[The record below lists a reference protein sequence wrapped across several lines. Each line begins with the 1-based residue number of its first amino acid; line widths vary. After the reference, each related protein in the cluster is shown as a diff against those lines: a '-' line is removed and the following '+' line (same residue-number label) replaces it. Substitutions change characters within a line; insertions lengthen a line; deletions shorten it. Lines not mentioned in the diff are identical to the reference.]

1 MAIPRRFPVFAFI
14 VAVFARVHRVVEVIT
29 NGLLK
34 GISFGKVVVA
44 VTRMARETREPFGLM
59 DVRFGTPLTP
69 SLSSIGDRVTGP
81 AIFIGGFSDELKVKR
96 FEIGDLLF

>member
-1 MAIPRRFPVFAFI
+1 VAIPRRFPVFAF
-14 VAVFARVHRVVEVIT
+14 VVTLLARIHGVVKVIAD
-29 NGLLK
+29 GFLK